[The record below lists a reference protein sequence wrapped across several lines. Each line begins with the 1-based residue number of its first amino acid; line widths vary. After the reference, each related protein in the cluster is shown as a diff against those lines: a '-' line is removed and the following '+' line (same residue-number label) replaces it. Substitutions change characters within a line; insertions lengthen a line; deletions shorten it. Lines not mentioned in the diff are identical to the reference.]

1 MGINYNSSYD
11 EILKKIKEEG
21 AADLN
26 KSLADN
32 DATHNLQKQTVT
44 DNYNAQL
51 KDTESTYADDYR
63 ANAVQ
68 KLINEREVAES
79 MANLGLTDSGLNRTQ
94 QTAVQLSY
102 ANKNADIDRQKR
114 SMVDSLKLQLNN
126 SLNEIE
132 TSRISKASAI
142 NQTYESAWADS
153 AQKVYNDNLDYMEE
167 IRKEQIAAA
176 KEAAGKEAAANL
188 VFTFTGL
195 KEGSTDTNA
204 YRGSDGKTYYA
215 QVGINPYTGA
225 NNTAYG
231 AKGVGKHTGGVLNK
245 GSDAQKAAYQYG
257 VFSNGYQ
264 PKGVFVDGKN
274 YGAVKRSGAETT
286 ETNPRNIWYTNSRDG
301 VHYWLWNG
309 YDNRYIEVEAVGKDE
324 NGDIQWAA
332 V

>member
-1 MGINYNSSYD
+1 MGINYNSNYD

-79 MANLGLTDSGLNRTQ
+79 MADLGLTDSGLNRTQ

-132 TSRISKASAI
+132 TSRISNASAI

-153 AQKVYNDNLDYMEE
+153 AQKVYNDNLDYLEE
-167 IRKEQIAAA
+167 VRKEQIAAA
-176 KEAAGKEAAANL
+176 KEAAESKLLYTYQGNENDADNNNYKLFLDNNGKVRKVSAG
-188 VFTFTGL
+188 V
-195 KEGSTDTNA
+195 
-204 YRGSDGKTYYA
+204 
-215 QVGINPYTGA
+215 NPYTGD
-225 NNTAYG
+225 NNKKIYFAESKDIG
-231 AKGVGKHTGGVLNK
+231 F
-245 GSDAQKAAYQYG
+245 
-257 VFSNGYQ
+257 FSNGYQ
-264 PKGVFVDGKN
+264 PKGLVSEGGKFSKATDESGNILQTDYTGKLQTIWKAPNGKYFVWRGDLN
-274 YGAVKRSGAETT
+274 QYE
-286 ETNPRNIWYTNSRDG
+286 
-301 VHYWLWNG
+301 
-309 YDNRYIEVEAVGKDE
+309 EV
-324 NGDIQWAA
+324 QM
-332 V
+332 